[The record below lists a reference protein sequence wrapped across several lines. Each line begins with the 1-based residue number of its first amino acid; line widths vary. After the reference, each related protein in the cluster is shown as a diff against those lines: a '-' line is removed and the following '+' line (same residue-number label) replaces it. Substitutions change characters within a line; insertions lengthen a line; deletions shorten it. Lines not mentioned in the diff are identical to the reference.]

1 MKKILTIL
9 FITLFIPN
17 LLLAKDPK
25 SSYPTFTKWLLDN
38 GYNQYVDIDAKGV
51 PRHNLKLRVSER
63 LWKIP
68 YKMNPNRDTLIYYF
82 YRYNFSHLTGD
93 PNTIL
98 METNR
103 N

>member
-1 MKKILTIL
+1 MKKISTIL

-63 LWKIP
+63 LWKLS
-68 YKMNPNRDTLIYYF
+68 LI
-82 YRYNFSHLTGD
+82 H
-93 PNTIL
+93 I
-98 METNR
+98 
-103 N
+103 

>member
-38 GYNQYVDIDAKGV
+38 GYNQYVDIDAK
-51 PRHNLKLRVSER
+51 EFQD
-63 LWKIP
+63 I
-68 YKMNPNRDTLIYYF
+68 I
-82 YRYNFSHLTGD
+82 
-93 PNTIL
+93 
-98 METNR
+98 
-103 N
+103 